1 MTRNADDCFYDSQRL
16 EEIISF
22 LAEGVIV
29 LDDAGRLVWVNDAAL
44 RMHGVETPKELGK
57 TCEDYA
63 QRFELRYRNNH
74 KLSADAYPM
83 SRALAGDLFRD
94 VVVEVRKA
102 EETKAEDDACVFVH
116 SVRSC
121 RSDSQSDGKRFF
133 LIITDLTQQVE
144 AEKRFEAAFNAN
156 PAPAVICRL
165 SDLHYIKVNPGF
177 LEMTGYTR
185 DDIIGHSAYEIDVL
199 TAAQKRDLALER
211 LREHRTIPQMEAE
224 VPLPGG
230 GKKCVIVAGEPIQI
244 ENETSMLFTFADLD
258 PLKSTEHA
266 LRQSEER
273 FSKSFHLSPVPQLIT
288 TLKDFR
294 VTEINQA
301 FRDLLGYTAEE
312 SIGWKASDLIVW
324 EDKIMQ
330 RKVETSIEKT
340 GGILSIDLTIQTKD
354 AIPIDCLIS
363 AATVTIADERC
374 VLWALQD
381 ITDRKHSED
390 ELVSAIEAVMEDTS
404 WFSRT
409 VVEKLAGLRRPARP
423 LLSSVGLNEL
433 TERERDILGLICQGQ
448 SDGEMSDTLGLSPNT
463 IRNHVSSLFHKIGVN
478 RRAAA
483 IIWARERGVS
493 GRDGVTQT
501 GKPRLKAKPARKKSP
516 PKKTVPKKT

>member
-1 MTRNADDCFYDSQRL
+1 MTHGPEDYFDDSQRL

-29 LDDAGRLVWVNDAAL
+29 LDETGKLVWVNDAAL
-44 RMHGVETPKELGK
+44 RLHGLKSPKELGK
-57 TCEDYA
+57 TYKDYIE
-63 QRFELRYRNNH
+63 RFELKYRNNH
-74 KLSADAYPM
+74 KLPADAYPM
-83 SRALAGDLFRD
+83 ARALAGDLFKD
-94 VVVEVRKA
+94 TVVEVRKA
-102 EETKAEDDACVFVH
+102 EEKRAEGDDTLFVH

-121 RSDSQSDGKRFF
+121 RSDSKSHGKRFF
-133 LIITDLTQQVE
+133 LIITDLTQQYE

-165 SDLHYIKVNPGF
+165 SDLHYTKVNPGF
-177 LEMTGYTR
+177 LDMTGYVR
-185 DDIIGHSAYEIDVL
+185 DDIIGHSAYELDVL
-199 TAAQKRDLALER
+199 SAAQRRDLALEC

-244 ENETSMLFTFADLD
+244 ENEASMLFTFADLD
-258 PLKSTEHA
+258 PLKTTEHA

-273 FSKSFHLSPVPQLIT
+273 FSKSFHLSPVPQMIT
-288 TLKDFR
+288 TLNEFR
-294 VTEINQA
+294 VTEVNQA
-301 FRDLLGYTAEE
+301 FRDLLGFTTEE
-312 SIGWKASDLIVW
+312 SIGWKASELVVW
-324 EDKIMQ
+324 EDKMMQ
-330 RKVETSIEKT
+330 RKIESSIEKT
-340 GGILSIDLTIQTKD
+340 GGILSVDLTIQTKD
-354 AIPIDCLIS
+354 ATPIDCLIS
-363 AATVTIADERC
+363 AATVTIAGERC

-423 LLSSVGLNEL
+423 LLSSVDLAEL

-448 SDGEMSDTLGLSPNT
+448 SDGEMSETLGLSPNT

-483 IIWARERGVS
+483 VIWARERGVS
-493 GRDGVTQT
+493 GRDIVKQA
-501 GKPRLKAKPARKKSP
+501 GKPRTKAKQARKKPVS
-516 PKKTVPKKT
+516 K

>member
-1 MTRNADDCFYDSQRL
+1 MTHGPEEYFDDSKRL
-16 EEIISF
+16 EEIISY

-29 LDDAGRLVWVNDAAL
+29 LDAVGKLVWVNEAAL
-44 RMHGVETPKELGK
+44 RLHGLDSPKDLGK
-57 TCEDYA
+57 TYEDYID
-63 QRFELRYRNNH
+63 RFELKYRNNR

-83 SRALAGDLFRD
+83 ARVLAGEIFQD

-102 EETKAEDDACVFVH
+102 EGKRAEGDESLYVH

-121 RSDSQSDGKRFF
+121 RSDTQSGGKRFF
-133 LIITDLTQQVE
+133 LIITDLTPQYE

-165 SDLHYIKVNPGF
+165 SDLHYTKVNPGF
-177 LEMTGYTR
+177 LEMTGYVR

-199 TAAQKRDLALER
+199 SAAQKRDLALER

-244 ENETSMLFTFADLD
+244 ASEASMLFTFADLD
-258 PLKSTEHA
+258 PLKTTEHA

-273 FSKSFHLSPVPQLIT
+273 FSKSFHLSPVPQMIT
-288 TLKDFR
+288 TLNEFR
-294 VTEINQA
+294 VTEVNQA
-301 FRDLLGYTAEE
+301 FRDLLGYTPEE
-312 SIGWKASDLIVW
+312 SIGWKASELIVW

-330 RKVETSIEKT
+330 RKVESSIEKT

-354 AIPIDCLIS
+354 ATHIDCLIS

-409 VVEKLAGLRRPARP
+409 VVEKLAGLRRPTRP
-423 LLSSVGLNEL
+423 LVSSVELDEL

-493 GRDGVTQT
+493 GRDAVKLKGP
-501 GKPRLKAKPARKKSP
+501 PRTKTKQARKKAP
-516 PKKTVPKKT
+516 PK